1 MRSERN
7 IPRLAGQDDATV
19 IAEIYNESIRARD
32 ATMEMTEKTT
42 ADIEAMIEGLT
53 ARERLLVIENSD
65 SVQGW
70 GILKRYSDRE
80 GYRFACET
88 SVYLRRAIVG
98 QRTGMGSALQAAL
111 MEHARELGYHH
122 IVVKIWAT
130 NEISIR
136 MHEKFGFEMVG
147 VQREIG
153 FSDGRWQ
160 DVTIMQYVC
169 GT

>member
-1 MRSERN
+1 M
-7 IPRLAGQDDATV
+7 

-32 ATMEMTEKTT
+32 ATMQMTYKTE

-53 ARERLLVIENSD
+53 ERERLLVIESGD

-88 SVYLRRAIVG
+88 SVYMRRAIAG
-98 QRTGMGSALQAAL
+98 KRTGMGTALQSALMNL
-111 MEHARELGYHH
+111 ARELGYHH

-130 NEISIR
+130 NQISIR

-147 VQREIG
+147 IQREIG

-160 DVTIMQYVC
+160 DVAIMQYVF
-169 GT
+169 GIGGD

>member
-7 IPRLAGQDDATV
+7 IPRLARRGDAAA

-32 ATMEMTEKTT
+32 ATMEMTEKTA
-42 ADIEAMIEGLT
+42 ADIDAMIVGLNE
-53 ARERLLVIENSD
+53 RERLLVIENGD
-65 SVQGW
+65 GVQGW
-70 GILKRYSDRE
+70 GILKKYSDRE

-88 SVYLRRAIVG
+88 SVYLRRSVAG
-98 QRTGMGSALQAAL
+98 KRTGMGTALQAAL
-111 MEHARELGYHH
+111 MDLARELGYHH

-147 VQREIG
+147 IQREIG

-160 DVTIMQYVC
+160 DVAIMQFVC
-169 GT
+169 

>member
-1 MRSERN
+1 M
-7 IPRLAGQDDATV
+7 

-32 ATMEMTEKTT
+32 ATMQMTDKTE

-53 ARERLLVIENSD
+53 ERERLLVIESGD

-88 SVYLRRAIVG
+88 SVYMRRAIAG
-98 QRTGMGSALQAAL
+98 KRTGMGTALQSALMNL
-111 MEHARELGYHH
+111 ARELGYHH

-130 NEISIR
+130 NQISIR

-147 VQREIG
+147 IQREIG

-160 DVTIMQYVC
+160 DVAIMQYVF
-169 GT
+169 GIGGD

>member
-1 MRSERN
+1 M
-7 IPRLAGQDDATV
+7 
-19 IAEIYNESIRARD
+19 IAEIYNESIRTRD
-32 ATMEMTEKTT
+32 ATMQMTDKTE

-53 ARERLLVIENSD
+53 ERERLLVIESGD

-88 SVYLRRAIVG
+88 SVYMRRAIAG
-98 QRTGMGSALQAAL
+98 KRTGMGTALQSALMNL
-111 MEHARELGYHH
+111 ARELGYHH

-130 NEISIR
+130 NQISIR

-147 VQREIG
+147 IQREIG

-160 DVTIMQYVC
+160 DVAIMQYVF
-169 GT
+169 GIGGD